1 MSADDEFEI
10 LIDNLDKCLR
20 QARTLKLQHAV
31 YLLNMAIMEV
41 ADRAI
46 DYPGKPTASA
56 QGYSRPVFRHEN

>member
-10 LIDNLDKCLR
+10 LIDDLGKCLR

-46 DYPGKPTASA
+46 DHPGKPTAST

>member
-1 MSADDEFEI
+1 MSDDDEFEI
-10 LIDNLDKCLR
+10 LIDDLGRCLR
-20 QARTLKLQHAV
+20 QARTMKLQHAV

-46 DYPGKPTASA
+46 DHPGKPTAST